1 VAYFAVA
8 LYLAI
13 KIGNGG
19 KKYNNKIML
28 CNYCLEKI
36 PQGEEVREL
45 AAGDAIIK
53 SVIEK

>member
-1 VAYFAVA
+1 
-8 LYLAI
+8 
-13 KIGNGG
+13 
-19 KKYNNKIML
+19 ML

-53 SVIEK
+53 SVILILRSTVQSVANSV